1 MTDEERLQLATH
13 VLNAG
18 RGGNAH
24 GMSHAKKFVD
34 KIEKIIDRKI
44 EQALKAALPDAQK
57 LHDEILKIPNSPPL
71 PNWSF
76 GREVNE

>member
-1 MTDEERLQLATH
+1 MTDAEKMELATH

-44 EQALKAALPDAQK
+44 AQALKDK
-57 LHDEILKIPNSPPL
+57 
-71 PNWSF
+71 
-76 GREVNE
+76 